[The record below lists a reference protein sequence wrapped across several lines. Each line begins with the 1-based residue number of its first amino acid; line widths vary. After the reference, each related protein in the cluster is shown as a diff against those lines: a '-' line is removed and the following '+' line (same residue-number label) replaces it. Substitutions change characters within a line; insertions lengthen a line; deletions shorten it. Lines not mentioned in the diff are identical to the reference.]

1 MNGRTDGTDR
11 LLSEPPHR
19 LLLRLFVPATAALLV
34 SSGCGILDAWFIS
47 RLGTAASGA
56 VGIAFAVNA
65 LIRAIG
71 YTLGTG
77 SASIVSRAL
86 GAGDRDTADRFASL
100 AFFLALLLGGA
111 VTLTGLLLRDTLP
124 RLLGA
129 SETVLPFALEYLRFL
144 LPAAPLM
151 CGAFVLEHLLRA
163 EGQVKHA
170 MLGTSVG
177 EVVGAALDP
186 LLLFCTPMGIS
197 GAALALLL
205 AQTVSF
211 SLLLF
216 RYLFGKTRVSLR
228 PRRPDRLP
236 KRIGQL
242 AVIGSPS
249 LFRQGLAGVASALLL
264 RQARRIGEKASA
276 ASAATA
282 AAAAAAAAAAVAVNA
297 KIFLVLYSFCLG
309 VGQGLMP
316 AAGCAIGADR
326 PRRVLSLSRFALILA
341 TVLMLALSIPTA
353 LLALRLIA
361 LFRPDG
367 EVVRI
372 GALMLRAECAVLCFH
387 GIIAVTNMLLQA
399 LGKALPAALIAA
411 SRQGLCF
418 LPAVLLLPRVWGPTG
433 LCFAQAVAD
442 ALTLLV
448 TLPFLVTTLRDLHRG
463 TRTAPASNGS
473 TGAVMS
479 TDQ

>member
-1 MNGRTDGTDR
+1 MSETNSGADR
-11 LLSEPPHR
+11 LLSDEPHR
-19 LLLRLFVPATAALLV
+19 LLLRLSVPATAALLV

-56 VGIAFAVNA
+56 VGIAFAVNS

-77 SASIVSRAL
+77 ASSIVSRAL

-111 VTLTGLLLRDTLP
+111 VTLTGLCLRGTLP

-129 SETVLPFALEYLRFL
+129 SETVLPFAQGYLRFL

-163 EGQVKHA
+163 EGQVRHA

-177 EVVGAALDP
+177 ELVGAALDP

-197 GAALALLL
+197 GAALALLS
-205 AQTVSF
+205 AQAVSF
-211 SLLLF
+211 SLLLS

-236 KRIGQL
+236 KCIGQL

-264 RQARRIGEKASA
+264 RQARRIGDQ
-276 ASAATA
+276 AT
-282 AAAAAAAAAAVAVNA
+282 AAAAAVAVNA

-316 AAGCAIGADR
+316 AAGCGIGADR

-341 TVLMLALSIPTA
+341 TALMFGLSIPTA
-353 LLALRLIA
+353 ILAPRLIA

-418 LPAVLLLPRVWGPTG
+418 LPAVLLLPRVLGLTG
-433 LCFAQAVAD
+433 LCLAQAVAD

-448 TLPFLVTTLRDLHRG
+448 TLLFLVATLRELHRG
-463 TRTAPASNGS
+463 TQTAPASNGS
-473 TGAVMS
+473 TGAVTS
-479 TDQ
+479 KDQ